1 MPEVEI
7 DDDAD
12 RPIGC
17 GGCLRAEV
25 PTALT
30 TYRPLCRLHRSTR
43 SSAWAARFCAR
54 SIEPVS
60 TGASGVVFSRIR
72 LHRGQLVSYAI
83 DARGLSAADQ
93 QLILS
98 NELRR
103 RLAAVLQER
112 VAITRAEQA
121 ILIVIDLRPTRRE
134 RLNRWWRRWR
144 HTHFKRSGQQ

>member
-1 MPEVEI
+1 MQI
-7 DDDAD
+7 
-12 RPIGC
+12 RSIGC
-17 GGCLRAEV
+17 GGCLRAEM

-30 TYRPLCRLHRSTR
+30 THRAALPAAPLNPIERLGSAILRTLDRAGVRP
-43 SSAWAARFCAR
+43 
-54 SIEPVS
+54 
-60 TGASGVVFSRIR
+60 GASGVVFSRIR

-98 NELRR
+98 SELRR
-103 RLAAVLQER
+103 RLAVMLQKR

-134 RLNRWWRRWR
+134 RLSRWWRRWW
-144 HTHFKRSGQQ
+144 HKHFNRSGRQ

>member
-1 MPEVEI
+1 MQI
-7 DDDAD
+7 G
-12 RPIGC
+12 PIGC
-17 GGCLRAEV
+17 GGCLRAEM

-30 TYRPLCRLHRSTR
+30 TYRPALPAAPLNPIERLG
-43 SSAWAARFCAR
+43 SAILRTLDRAGVR
-54 SIEPVS
+54 PG
-60 TGASGVVFSRIR
+60 TSGVVFSRIR

-103 RLAAVLQER
+103 RLAAVIQKR

-134 RLNRWWRRWR
+134 RLSRWWRRWW
-144 HTHFKRSGQQ
+144 HTHFNRGGRQ